1 MGRQWLHAKK
11 VITANKRASITTK
24 LVREITIAAKTGMP
38 DPAHNARLEV
48 AIEAARKQSVS
59 NDVIARAIKKGSG
72 AGSDSAQMEL
82 VTFEGYGPHNVP
94 VIVEC
99 LTDNRNRTAPDMRF
113 LFREG
118 GQFGSKVQFLFDHVG
133 TIEATKA
140 QDKLDLEE
148 VAIEAGANEVEP
160 LEEIEEGSSGG
171 RFYTA
176 PSDLDSVSKALKSAG
191 WSVTKSEM
199 GYKPKDIVQLDDAQ
213 RAEAAA
219 FFEAID
225 DHDDCHRIY
234 TGLG

>member
-1 MGRQWLHAKK
+1 LHAKK

-133 TIEATKA
+133 TIEATKE

-171 RFYTA
+171 RFFTA
-176 PSDLDSVSKALKSAG
+176 PSDLDTVSKALKAAG
-191 WSVTKSEM
+191 WTVTKSEM

-219 FFEAID
+219 FFQAID

>member
-133 TIEATKA
+133 TIEATKE

-171 RFYTA
+171 RFFTA
-176 PSDLDSVSKALKSAG
+176 PSDLDTVSKALKAAG
-191 WSVTKSEM
+191 WTVTKSEM

-219 FFEAID
+219 FFQAID

>member
-1 MGRQWLHAKK
+1 
-11 VITANKRASITTK
+11 
-24 LVREITIAAKTGMP
+24 
-38 DPAHNARLEV
+38 
-48 AIEAARKQSVS
+48 
-59 NDVIARAIKKGSG
+59 
-72 AGSDSAQMEL
+72 
-82 VTFEGYGPHNVP
+82 
-94 VIVEC
+94 
-99 LTDNRNRTAPDMRF
+99 
-113 LFREG
+113 
-118 GQFGSKVQFLFDHVG
+118 
-133 TIEATKA
+133 
-140 QDKLDLEE
+140 

>member
-72 AGSDSAQMEL
+72 AGADSAQMEL
-82 VTFEGYGPHNVP
+82 VTFEGYAPHNVP

-113 LFREG
+113 LFQE

-133 TIEATKA
+133 TIEATK
-140 QDKLDLEE
+140 DKPKLDLEE
-148 VAIEAGANEVEP
+148 AAIEAGANEVEP
-160 LEEIEEGSSGG
+160 LEEVEEGSSGG

-176 PSDLDSVSKALKSAG
+176 PAELDSVCKALKAAG
-191 WSVTKSEM
+191 WTVSKFEM

-213 RAEAAA
+213 RAEVAA
-219 FFEAID
+219 FLEAID

>member
-118 GQFGSKVQFLFDHVG
+118 GQFGSKVQFLFEHVG
-133 TIEATKA
+133 TIEATKE

-171 RFYTA
+171 RFFTA
-176 PSDLDSVSKALKSAG
+176 PSDLDTVSKALKAAG
-191 WSVTKSEM
+191 WTVTKSEM

-219 FFEAID
+219 FFQAID